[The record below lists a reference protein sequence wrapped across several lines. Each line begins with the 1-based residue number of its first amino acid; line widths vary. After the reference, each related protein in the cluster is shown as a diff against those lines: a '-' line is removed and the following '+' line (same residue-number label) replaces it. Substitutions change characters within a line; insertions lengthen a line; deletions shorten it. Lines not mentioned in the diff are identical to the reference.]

1 MRQLTSTQFNLFLL
15 IIALIAATTFSV
27 VNSKLSEI
35 FYMVMDGDADL
46 VCVFNDGKRIVSPDL
61 IKYEVDGTWVFKNG
75 YSKNCKVII
84 KSGE

>member
-27 VNSKLSEI
+27 VNSKLNEI
-35 FYMVMDGDADL
+35 FYMVMEGEADL
-46 VCVFNDGKRIVSPDL
+46 ICVFSYGERKVNPDL
-61 IKYEVDGTWVFKNG
+61 IKYEVDGTWVFTNG
-75 YSKNCKVII
+75 HSKSCRIV